1 MYGIVVICCVTVFSL
16 LLFFTINNKCR
27 KKGKMYMKLWFQS
40 KLISGGLEFDSSS
53 DKPSTSGTAN

>member
-1 MYGIVVICCVTVFSL
+1 MHGIVVICCVTIFIL

-40 KLISGGLEFDSSS
+40 KIISGGLEFDSSNDQS
-53 DKPSTSGTAN
+53 NTSRTSN

>member
-1 MYGIVVICCVTVFSL
+1 MHGIVVICCVTIFTL

-40 KLISGGLEFDSSS
+40 KIISGGLEFDSSNDQS
-53 DKPSTSGTAN
+53 NTSRTSN

>member
-1 MYGIVVICCVTVFSL
+1 MHSIVVICCVTIFTL

-40 KLISGGLEFDSSS
+40 KIISGGLEFDSSNDQS
-53 DKPSTSGTAN
+53 NTSRTSN